1 MKVLDRKLLRDLG
14 RMKGQVITIAIVVA
28 CGIAVF
34 VSALST
40 YDSLWQSQ
48 QDYYATARFAQVFAH
63 VKRAPTPLVHQVREI
78 PGIAEVEPRLVYE
91 VTLDVPGVA
100 APVVGRM
107 IGVPTG
113 GQPTLNRLYLRRGR
127 LIDAARAH
135 EVVISEGFALA
146 NHLNPGDQIA
156 AILNGR
162 RQELEIVGVVLSAE
176 YVYAIRAGDP
186 LPDNRQFGIV
196 WINHDTLASAFTM
209 EGAFN
214 NVVLTLA
221 PRASEPAV
229 LATLDRLFTPY
240 GGLGAYGRD
249 HQLSHLFLSE
259 EIRQQEVMA
268 TTMPPIFLAVAIFL
282 LHVVLGRIV
291 TGQREQIAAL
301 KALGYDNL
309 TVGLH
314 YLKLGCLI
322 VMVGSLFGVVLGAW
336 LGRLMTANYVDFFR
350 FPILAF
356 RVQPWLPL
364 LGIGVGLLSA
374 LVATVSA
381 VRRVM
386 VLTPA
391 EAMRPPAPPRYRH
404 TLIERLGFVRWL
416 SPQGRMV
423 LRHIGLRPGR
433 ALMTTVG
440 IALAVPI
447 LVLAFFWQD
456 AIAYMMTVQ
465 FFAIDRGD
473 ATVTFTEPVTR
484 RALREIEQLPGVM
497 QVEGVRAVPVRVW
510 AGHQSY
516 RTAVQGLPPHA
527 TLRRVLNDQLQP
539 IPIPTDG
546 LLLTDRLGER
556 LGLRP
561 GDRVVL
567 EALEGTRVRREVEVT
582 QLVNDIFGM
591 SAYMEIHA
599 LNRLM
604 SEGEAISSVSVAVD
618 PAHEEELYARLKQLP
633 KVATV
638 SLKRRALASFRET
651 VAKFVLVFTGI
662 LTVFAVAIAV
672 GVVYNN
678 ARVALAERA
687 WELASLR
694 VLGFTRAEVSTML
707 LNELAIE
714 LLAAIPFGLWL
725 GYWFVVAIGSHHQA
739 EMFRIPAVIAPRSYA
754 LAALVILLAGV
765 GSALIVRHRIDHLDL
780 VSVLKT
786 RE

>member
-1 MKVLDRKLLRDLG
+1 MKVLDRKLFRDLG
-14 RMKGQVITIAIVVA
+14 RMKGQVLTIAIVVA
-28 CGIAVF
+28 CGIAIF
-34 VSALST
+34 VCALST
-40 YDSLWQSQ
+40 YDSLRQSQ

-63 VKRAPTPLVHQVREI
+63 LKRAPLPLVHQLREI
-78 PGIAEVEPRLVYE
+78 PGIAEVEPRLIYD
-91 VTLDVPGVA
+91 VTLDIAGVA

-107 IGVPTG
+107 IGVPG
-113 GQPTLNRLYLRRGR
+113 SGQPTLNRLYLRRGR
-127 LIDAARAH
+127 LMDADHPH

-146 NHLNPGDQIA
+146 NHLNPGDRMA
-156 AILNGR
+156 ALLNGR
-162 RQELEIVGVVLSAE
+162 RQELAIVGVVLSAE

-196 WINHDTLASAFTM
+196 WINHATLASAFTM

-229 LATLDRLFTPY
+229 IAALDRLCAPY
-240 GGLGAYGRD
+240 GGLGAYSRAQ
-249 HQLSHLFLSE
+249 QLSHLFLSE

-268 TTMPPIFLAVAIFL
+268 TTMPPVFLAVAIFL

-322 VMVGSLFGVVLGAW
+322 VMLGSLLGVTLGAW

-350 FPILAF
+350 FPLLAF
-356 RVQPWLPL
+356 RVPLWLPL
-364 LGIGVGLLSA
+364 LAVGVGLLSA

-404 TLIERLGFVRWL
+404 TFIERLGFLRWL

-433 ALMTTVG
+433 AVMTTIG

-447 LVLAFFWQD
+447 LVLAFFWHD
-456 AIAYMMTVQ
+456 AIDYMMTVQ

-484 RALREIEQLPGVM
+484 RALREIEQLPGVV
-497 QVEGVRAVPVRVW
+497 QVEGFRAVSVRVW
-510 AGHQSY
+510 AGHRSY
-516 RTAVQGLPPHA
+516 RTAVQGLPLHA

-556 LGLRP
+556 LGLRL
-561 GDRVVL
+561 GDRVLL

-582 QLVNDIFGM
+582 RFVNDIFGM
-591 SAYMEIHA
+591 SAYMEIRA

-618 PAHEEELYARLKQLP
+618 PAHEEELYTRLKQLP

-638 SLKRRALASFRET
+638 SLKRRALTSFRET

-694 VLGFTRAEVSTML
+694 VLGFTRGEVSAML

-714 LLAAIPFGLWL
+714 LLAAIPLGLWL
-725 GYWFVVAIGSHHQA
+725 GYWVVVAIGAHHQT
-739 EMFRIPAVIAPRSYA
+739 ELFRIPVLITPRSYA